1 MKTKELIN
9 KLNNYGFKARL
20 ESTSY
25 ITYIDIE
32 SATGHDVCRLSIKD
46 TSWFDVDL
54 SEYGR
59 NTMAEGDKEFIS
71 SVVNDYLA
79 TPITEREPEKKYR
92 LEAIRHYS
100 GPIAEKGYVKNVVC
114 KSDYSGF
121 EYSPVPFEFTEKQL
135 ETMKNNDPVLAPA
148 IEAMKV
154 EAKNDE
160 D

>member
-32 SATGHDVCRLSIKD
+32 SATGHDVCQLSIKD

-79 TPITEREPEKKYR
+79 TPITERYPEKKYTIR
-92 LEAIRHYS
+92 TIADSNDSYLIRTAGGNYFFGCLKMRDSYGDQVSFTKDEIEEMKLDDGLAIDWDK
-100 GPIAEKGYVKNVVC
+100 A
-114 KSDYSGF
+114 
-121 EYSPVPFEFTEKQL
+121 T
-135 ETMKNNDPVLAPA
+135 
-148 IEAMKV
+148 IE
-154 EAKNDE
+154 E
-160 D
+160 DK